1 MPTYNYRCTK
11 ECTDK
16 DLRKAKKEIK
26 LAGTLMF
33 AKSGEL
39 VWEERHPMSKNPKIK
54 CPLCGAKAVK
64 TFLCATMPEHYIRG
78 NGYLDKAGCRRDMD
92 LFKLQKGEDP
102 YGHMR
107 QPGEVDHIKDK
118 LRRGGKH
125 NPNRTYYT

>member
-11 ECTDK
+11 ECTIE
-16 DLRKAKKEIK
+16 DLKKAKETVSKP
-26 LAGTLMF
+26 LMA

-39 VWEERHPMSKNPKIK
+39 VWEETHPMSKNPKIK
-54 CPLCGAKAVK
+54 CPLCNAKAVK
-64 TFLCATMPEHYIRG
+64 TFLCTTMPEHYIRG

-107 QPGEVDHIKDK
+107 QPGEVDHIKDTLK
-118 LRRGGKH
+118 RGGKH
-125 NPNRTYYT
+125 NPKTKYFT